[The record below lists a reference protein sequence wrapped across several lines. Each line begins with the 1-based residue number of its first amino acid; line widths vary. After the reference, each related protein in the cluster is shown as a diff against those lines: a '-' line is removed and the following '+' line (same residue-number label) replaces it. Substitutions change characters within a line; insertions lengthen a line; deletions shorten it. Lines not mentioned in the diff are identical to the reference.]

1 MARNKIPDPLSRRHL
16 LEGELPEARALAI
29 GQAYLAE
36 GRTVEA
42 LDFLAR
48 AEAAEELAALRV
60 EAVAAGD
67 LFLFRAIA
75 RAAGDAPT
83 HEEWVAVAAA
93 AEAAGMERYAQ
104 DARRQVE
111 RGEE

>member
-1 MARNKIPDPLSRRHL
+1 MARSKIPDPLTRRHL
-16 LEGELPEARALAI
+16 LEGELPEARALVTA
-29 GQAYLAE
+29 QAYLAE

-48 AEAAEELAALRV
+48 AGATDELAELRA

-67 LFLFRAIA
+67 FFLFRAIA
-75 RAAGDAPT
+75 RAAGDPPT
-83 HEEWVAVAAA
+83 HEEWVAVSAA
-93 AEAAGMERYAQ
+93 AEAAGMDRYAE